1 MFQRSTQ
8 MSKVFTVFSP
18 RSQKGAKKVLY
29 FCTDVFKSVMTRALK
44 RRSGK
49 IDRSLSLKRSWRRRQ
64 ADGLAGATEP
74 TIVPVTHAKSSPSPP
89 SPSLLRSRQTIV
101 AAEDDSPTAD
111 VALAEKT
118 TTILSKSKARA
129 LQTFELQLLS
139 SLLLST
145 VLFFV
150 RPSGFTFTLEAFE
163 EQS

>member
-1 MFQRSTQ
+1 MQELHPYDFMFQSSTQ
-8 MSKVFTVFSP
+8 MSKVCTVFSP

-118 TTILSKSKARA
+118 TT
-129 LQTFELQLLS
+129 
-139 SLLLST
+139 
-145 VLFFV
+145 
-150 RPSGFTFTLEAFE
+150 TL
-163 EQS
+163 